1 MSTSR
6 FIFTRAGK
14 AEMAING
21 LSSACHVRI
30 LMGAFVPSLAL
41 ATVADLTNESVHADY
56 APVDVTVSG
65 AFNGPLVAVDATDA
79 SFNSGNPTTL
89 GGKYLVLCKGTAAAS
104 SGTTPVIAW
113 CDGAVEQLTAA
124 SLSNANPAV
133 ATSAA
138 HGLVAGNV
146 VCIPD
151 CDDADLIGAFYTVA
165 NETANTFELTGLDLS
180 GNAGAISADL
190 INISNTD
197 EESAAS
203 DIAHAAINGLIEF

>member
-14 AEMAING
+14 LEMALNG
-21 LSSACHVRI
+21 LSTACHVRL
-30 LMGAFVPSLAL
+30 LMGAFNPSLTL
-41 ATVADLTNESVHADY
+41 ATVADLANESVHADY
-56 APVDVTVSG
+56 APIDVTVSG
-65 AFNGPLVAVDATDA
+65 AFNGPLVAIDTTDV

-89 GGKYLVLCKGTAAAS
+89 GAKYLVLCKGTAAAS

-113 CDGAVEQLTAA
+113 CDGAVDQLTAV

-133 ATSAA
+133 ATSTA
-138 HGLVAGNV
+138 HGRVAGEV

-151 CDDADLIGAFYTVA
+151 CDDGDLIGAFYTVA

-180 GNAGAISADL
+180 GKAGAILADL
-190 INISNTD
+190 INISDVTED
-197 EESAAS
+197 AAAA